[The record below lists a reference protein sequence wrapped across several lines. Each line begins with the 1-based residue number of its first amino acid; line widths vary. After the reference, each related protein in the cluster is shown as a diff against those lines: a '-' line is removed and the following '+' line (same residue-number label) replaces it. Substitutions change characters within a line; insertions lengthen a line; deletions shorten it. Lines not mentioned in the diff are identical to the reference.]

1 MSTKFYAQTVFKKTF
16 SNGAVRFEYL
26 PTKKLYY
33 QEFEYDE
40 HASVFTDASEQRR
53 YEHVREKLDQIIEL
67 VLTPAPD
74 LLIYENGKFVN
85 EIFRQAYEGTE
96 RVQTFLKKF
105 DDVGVLD
112 SDDLEVVV
120 IHALEVRVS
129 FDV

>member
-67 VLTPAPD
+67 VLTPAPE
-74 LLIYENGKFVN
+74 LLIYENGTFVN
-85 EIFRQAYEGTE
+85 EIFRQAYEGAE
-96 RVQTFLKKF
+96 HVQTFLEKF

-112 SDDLEVVV
+112 SDLIT
-120 IHALEVRVS
+120 IHALEVRKEL
-129 FDV
+129 

>member
-67 VLTPAPD
+67 VLTPAPE
-74 LLIYENGKFVN
+74 LLIYENGTFVN
-85 EIFRQAYEGTE
+85 EIFRQAYEGAE
-96 RVQTFLKKF
+96 RVQTFLEKF

-112 SDDLEVVV
+112 SDLIT
-120 IHALEVRVS
+120 IHALEVRKEL
-129 FDV
+129 